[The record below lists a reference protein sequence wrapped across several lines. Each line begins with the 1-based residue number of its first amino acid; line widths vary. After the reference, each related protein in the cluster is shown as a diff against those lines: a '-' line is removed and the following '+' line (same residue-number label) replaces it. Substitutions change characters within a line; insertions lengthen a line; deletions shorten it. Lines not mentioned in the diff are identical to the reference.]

1 MNGGRVS
8 VKKKEKSKA
17 NNSFM
22 LVTVQLFNRMMLSVS
37 WEMGQKWVVQDDR
50 TVKFDYYHLQIPTY
64 RTE

>member
-1 MNGGRVS
+1 VSRVEVRTRIKAVNGGRVS

-37 WEMGQKWVVQDDR
+37 
-50 TVKFDYYHLQIPTY
+50 
-64 RTE
+64 